1 MTEGKMPKLWDASF
15 RERSQPPLH
24 VSRSH
29 RLYGL
34 LSLVTMMRL
43 VVAWSSTTLALSA
56 SQSSSDSRIE
66 PSTPLATLAV
76 QADAAYQARD
86 WTRAAPLYERLA
98 HDQPEGYLHWMRLGT
113 CLHGIGENARAVKAY
128 ETAKSHGAPPSD
140 FHYGIA
146 IALASM
152 GERDKAFAALTDAV
166 REGLGRPDLMRS
178 DPDLVKMRSDS
189 RFPPLV
195 AQAERNQ
202 APCDYRSESRQ
213 FDFWLGDWNV
223 VTTREHTPA
232 GHSHIERTIG
242 NCVIWENWTS
252 LGQSGYSG
260 KSYNIYNVD
269 LKRWE
274 QFWVDNRGDTI
285 YFHGGLV
292 DGVMDFSTDAVPQAD
307 GKTLTRR
314 LRFYDLGANRVR
326 QFSQASADAGKT
338 WTDEYDFTYQR
349 AE

>member
-1 MTEGKMPKLWDASF
+1 M
-15 RERSQPPLH
+15 
-24 VSRSH
+24 
-29 RLYGL
+29 
-34 LSLVTMMRL
+34 LSLATL
-43 VVAWSSTTLALSA
+43 VRIVAAWGSTTLALSA
-56 SQSSSDSRIE
+56 SQSSSDSRIDPPT
-66 PSTPLATLAV
+66 PSATLAV

-86 WTRAAPLYERLA
+86 WASAAPLYERLA
-98 HDQPEGYLHWMRLGT
+98 HDQPEGYRHWIRLGA
-113 CLHGIGENARAVKAY
+113 CLHGIGENAHALKAY

-140 FHYGIA
+140 FQYGIA

-152 GERDKAFAALTDAV
+152 GERDKAFVALSDAV
-166 REGLGRPDLMRS
+166 RDGHGRPDLMRS
-178 DPDLVKMRSDS
+178 DPDIVRLRGDA
-189 RFPPLV
+189 RFPPLL

-223 VTTREHTPA
+223 VTTRELTPA
-232 GHSHIERTIG
+232 GHSHIERTVG

-252 LGQSGYSG
+252 LGESGYSG

-285 YFHGGLV
+285 HFHGGLV

-307 GKTLTRR
+307 GKALTRR

-326 QFSQASADAGKT
+326 QLSQASTDAGKT
-338 WTDEYDFTYQR
+338 WTVEYDFTYQR
-349 AE
+349 AD